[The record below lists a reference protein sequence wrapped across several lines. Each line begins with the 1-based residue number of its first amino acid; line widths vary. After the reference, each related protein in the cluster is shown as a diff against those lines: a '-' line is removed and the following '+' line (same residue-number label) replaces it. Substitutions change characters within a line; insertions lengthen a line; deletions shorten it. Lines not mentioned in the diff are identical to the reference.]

1 MKIGHG
7 FCYVLVYI
15 VSFKHLIMMVTAV
28 IFCITLVFVY
38 NLLTR
43 SNVKLQNTFYI
54 EQSICFV
61 MVCVHISCKNLIV
74 MVTTVIF

>member
-1 MKIGHG
+1 MD
-7 FCYVLVYI
+7 FVMSLYI

-54 EQSICFV
+54 EQSIYFLMCL
-61 MVCVHISCKNLIV
+61 CVH
-74 MVTTVIF
+74 FF

>member
-1 MKIGHG
+1 M
-7 FCYVLVYI
+7 
-15 VSFKHLIMMVTAV
+15 
-28 IFCITLVFVY
+28 
-38 NLLTR
+38 LTR